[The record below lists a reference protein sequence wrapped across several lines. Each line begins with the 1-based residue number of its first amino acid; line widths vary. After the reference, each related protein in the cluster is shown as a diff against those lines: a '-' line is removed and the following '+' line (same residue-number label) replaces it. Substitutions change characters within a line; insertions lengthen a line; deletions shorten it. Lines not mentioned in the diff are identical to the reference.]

1 MKFAVVAHRRSAT
14 NNALVTAA
22 HSWGLD
28 AELLEPKRALSLLD
42 PGDLALARL
51 DVREGLDGIERGTG
65 ELELLAAS
73 GVDVRNPP
81 AALVV
86 AHDKLLTART
96 LRLAGLP
103 HPHTT
108 LISPAVL
115 PELPLV
121 LKPRFGSW
129 GRDVE
134 RCSTADEL
142 DAALLRLR
150 RKPWFREH
158 GALAQELI
166 EPRGWD
172 LRLVVAGG
180 RVVGCA
186 CRIARKGEWRTN
198 VALGAQVEGVEP
210 SPIAEGLALAAA
222 RAARADLVGVD
233 LLPTRNGFV
242 VIELNGAVDY
252 RPEYAPGRDVFSDT
266 IAALLEDGVQQ
277 RALAAASV
285 GRLVRLRLQARLDLA
300 AAVGFVGHVDQLV
313 RAVRPGDPEPHRQ
326 PAPEAEPPFLL
337 ERAGE
342 DERSALHV
350 EVSSGNLADAA
361 DVDLEDLWNVVRQFN
376 PRALRHPHRMP
387 FGCAAS

>member
-22 HSWGLD
+22 RAWGLES
-28 AELLEPKRALSLLD
+28 ELVDPHRALSLLE

-51 DVREGLDGIERGTG
+51 DVREELDGIECGTG
-65 ELELLAAS
+65 ELERLAAG

-108 LISPAVL
+108 LISPAL
-115 PELPLV
+115 PAPIPDLPVV

-134 RCSTADEL
+134 RCSTPDEL
-142 DAALLRLR
+142 DAALVRLQ

-158 GALAQELI
+158 GALAQELV

-172 LRLVVAGG
+172 LRVIVAGG
-180 RVVGCA
+180 RIIGAA
-186 CRIARKGEWRTN
+186 CRIARSGEWRTN
-198 VALGAQVEGVEP
+198 VALGAQVEAVEP
-210 SPIAEGLALAAA
+210 PPVAQELALAAA

-233 LLPTRNGFV
+233 LLPTRKGFL
-242 VIELNGAVDY
+242 VIELNGAVDF
-252 RPEYAPGRDVFSDT
+252 RPQYAPQRDVFCDT
-266 IAALLEDGVQQ
+266 VAALLEDGVQ
-277 RALAAASV
+277 RAELAAASV
-285 GRLVRLRLQARLDLA
+285 
-300 AAVGFVGHVDQLV
+300 
-313 RAVRPGDPEPHRQ
+313 
-326 PAPEAEPPFLL
+326 
-337 ERAGE
+337 
-342 DERSALHV
+342 
-350 EVSSGNLADAA
+350 
-361 DVDLEDLWNVVRQFN
+361 
-376 PRALRHPHRMP
+376 
-387 FGCAAS
+387 

>member
-1 MKFAVVAHRRSAT
+1 MKFAVIAHRRSAT

-22 HSWGLD
+22 RSWGLES
-28 AELLEPKRALSLLD
+28 ELVDPHRALSLLE

-51 DVREGLDGIERGTG
+51 DVREELEGIECGTG
-65 ELELLAAS
+65 ELERLVAG

-86 AHDKLLTART
+86 AHDKLLTARA

-108 LISPAVL
+108 LVSAALPAAI
-115 PELPLV
+115 PELPVV

-134 RCSTADEL
+134 QCTTADEL
-142 DAALLRLR
+142 DAALVRLQ

-158 GALAQELI
+158 GALAQELV

-180 RVVGCA
+180 RVIGAA
-186 CRIARKGEWRTN
+186 CRVARSGEWRTN
-198 VALGAQVEGVEP
+198 VALGAQVEAVEP
-210 SPIAEGLALAAA
+210 PPVAQALALDAA

-242 VIELNGAVDY
+242 VIELNGAVDF
-252 RPEYAPGRDVFSDT
+252 RPAYAPHRDVFCDAV
-266 IAALLEDGVQQ
+266 AALLEDGVQQ
-277 RALAAASV
+277 AELAAASV
-285 GRLVRLRLQARLDLA
+285 
-300 AAVGFVGHVDQLV
+300 
-313 RAVRPGDPEPHRQ
+313 
-326 PAPEAEPPFLL
+326 
-337 ERAGE
+337 
-342 DERSALHV
+342 
-350 EVSSGNLADAA
+350 
-361 DVDLEDLWNVVRQFN
+361 
-376 PRALRHPHRMP
+376 
-387 FGCAAS
+387 